1 MKKII
6 ITRSLGLFII
16 FAHSYSVWKVEIWTK
31 DLMNKYSFSNQNLEK
46 ALTRKELVE
55 TLYKRYPDYKL
66 YKWIKL
72 KLSQAPKIDNSK
84 YFQDVDLNSN
94 FGKKLR
100 FFVNIWAFTKLEKF
114 KTQEKVT
121 QKTFFL
127 VMKRLGILFG
137 LKNCVYHKICEK
149 EIDEKTKFTKWTYYK
164 YVSKILNPKLR
175 KYYKTPW
182 EYIKAWYKPFLSPSY
197 GFPIRGQTLNWCY
210 AFSVR
215 NILKFKYWIWVY
227 VSRAEKFIKKPSSS
241 SWSDWRKNKF
251 DQIVSVK
258 RKSYYHIDTLINALQ
273 AGEPMALTYFL
284 KYYSYKDKKY
294 KTVWHI
300 VAAYSFDKSG
310 VRVAETVSRKRTLV
324 PWDELFNSHWKVSV
338 NRMFK
343 YYYIPKTYRTSWKN
357 LTQTRSKILIW
368 EY

>member
-1 MKKII
+1 MKKI
-6 ITRSLGLFII
+6 ITRSLGLFVM
-16 FAHSYSVWKVEIWTK
+16 FGHSHSVWQAEIWTK
-31 DLMNKYSFSNQNLEK
+31 NLINKYSFSSQNLEK
-46 ALTRKELVE
+46 PLTRAEFVK
-55 TLYKRYPDYKL
+55 TLYRRYPDYKL
-66 YKWIKL
+66 SKWVKL
-72 KLSQAPKIDNSK
+72 DLSKISKIDNSK
-84 YFQDVDLNSN
+84 YFQDVNLNSD
-94 FGKKLR
+94 FGRKLS
-100 FFVNIWAFTKLEKF
+100 FFVNLWAFTKLEKF
-114 KTQEKVT
+114 KKQDYVT

-127 VMKRLGILFG
+127 VMKRLAILFG
-137 LKNCVYHKICEK
+137 LQNCVYHKICEK

-182 EYIKAWYKPFLSPSY
+182 EYIKAWYKPFLPPNY
-197 GFPIRGQTLNWCY
+197 NFPIRGQTLNGCY

-215 NILKFKYWIWVY
+215 NILKFKYWIWIH
-227 VSRAEKFIKKPSSS
+227 VSKAENFIKKPSSA

-251 DQIVSVK
+251 DQLVGVE
-258 RKSYYHIDTLINALQ
+258 RKSYYHLDTLINALA

-310 VRVAETVSRKRTLV
+310 VRVAETVSSKKTLV
-324 PWDELFNSHWKVSV
+324 PWNELFNSYWKVSV

-343 YYYIPKTYRTSWKN
+343 YYYTPETYWTLWKN
-357 LTQTRSKILIW
+357 LTKTRSTILMW